1 MYKARVVF
9 HHLLLTY
16 NTLALRF
23 VTEIPR
29 TIAHDRVLPH
39 ASGND
44 HCTYTRHTPKSPT
57 TPSFLLCTN
66 SLSQYN
72 APKTMNVH

>member
-23 VTEIPR
+23 VTEIAR
-29 TIAHDRVLPH
+29 TIVRDRVLLD

-44 HCTYTRHTPKSPT
+44 HCTYTWHTPKSPT